1 MEKYS
6 ALIID
11 LKKSRSYSL
20 NDRNSLQKY
29 ILKVIKHLNSLF
41 SHSLVREI
49 EFSAGD
55 EVQGLFI
62 SPEASYLYYRLFA
75 MIVYPVEI
83 RAGIGVGEWN
93 VQIIHASTT
102 VQDGPVYHNAR
113 HAIKHV
119 KDTQGYPVLLYS
131 GSGNDRYVNTVI
143 NSPFAFTDKNTEYQN
158 DMMLMLELLYP
169 IDCSHSIDCSKI
181 APIFPLLASK
191 KEIDYYTRFRKEK
204 AVRNYPFDV
213 AESTHDSP
221 ICTDAAEL
229 TSGFFTTSGKK
240 RGMTIQLSR
249 MLLVSRQS
257 VDKTIKTAN
266 VYEARNCTI
275 TALQFMNKY
284 L

>member
-6 ALIID
+6 ALIVD

-20 NDRNSLQKY
+20 EDRNSIQKY
-29 ILKVIKHLNSLF
+29 ILKIIQHLNRLF
-41 SHSLVREI
+41 SHSIVREI

-55 EVQGLFI
+55 EIQGLFI
-62 SPEASYLYYRLFA
+62 SPEAAYLYYRLFA
-75 MIVYPVEI
+75 MIVFPVEI
-83 RAGIGVGEWN
+83 RGGIGIGEWS

-102 VQDGPVYHNAR
+102 AQDGPVYHNAR
-113 HAIKHV
+113 HAIQHV

-131 GSGNDRYVNTVI
+131 GSADDRYVNAAI
-143 NSPFAFTDKNTEYQN
+143 NSPYALTEKNTEYQN

-169 IDCSHSIDCSKI
+169 IDCNHTIDCRKI
-181 APIFPLLASK
+181 QPVFKLVASK

-204 AVRNYPFDV
+204 AVKNYPFDIADNSDV
-213 AESTHDSP
+213 VP
-221 ICTDAAEL
+221 VPTDAAEL
-229 TSGFFTTSGKK
+229 SDGFFTSSGKK
-240 RGMTIQLSR
+240 R
-249 MLLVSRQS
+249 V
-257 VDKTIKTAN
+257 KTAN